1 MSCANTSLP
10 WFIDPPRA
18 MLPRGVAKPKFE
30 IQIETKKINRVCV
43 FHQQLTGAESPNVGT
58 LLETDA
64 NSKHR
69 MERMEWLG
77 MLAKQV
83 LSGRACANHQEFIE
97 AGVNI
102 HRSKNVVSI
111 VVNQGET

>member
-1 MSCANTSLP
+1 
-10 WFIDPPRA
+10 
-18 MLPRGVAKPKFE
+18 
-30 IQIETKKINRVCV
+30 
-43 FHQQLTGAESPNVGT
+43 
-58 LLETDA
+58 
-64 NSKHR
+64 
-69 MERMEWLG
+69 MEWLG

-111 VVNQGET
+111 VVNQGETRLKREQESRKWLFGFHCNSLAFLGLA